1 MPATRRERCGGGDG
15 GSTTVEVAVL
25 LPLMILL
32 LMVVV
37 QVGIWFHTR
46 AVMVTAANKGVDAAR
61 LEDGTAAE
69 GRTVTEDFLRHAGAL
84 RDDTIDVDRGAETA
98 SVTVSGRV
106 VSLLFGVPLD
116 ITATAE
122 APVEQVTP

>member
-1 MPATRRERCGGGDG
+1 MWLRRDR
-15 GSTTVEVAVL
+15 GSTTVEMAVL
-25 LPLMILL
+25 LPLMMLL

-37 QVGIWFHTR
+37 QIGIWFHTR

-61 LEDGTAAE
+61 VDDGTAAD
-69 GRTVTEDFLRHAGAL
+69 GRRATDDFLRHAGAL
-84 RDDTIDVDRGAETA
+84 RSDSIDVERGAETA

-116 ITATAE
+116 ITVTAE
-122 APVEQVTP
+122 APIEQVAP

>member
-1 MPATRRERCGGGDG
+1 MPAARYVRYRGDDR

-61 LEDGTAAE
+61 LEDGTAAD
-69 GRTVTEDFLRHAGAL
+69 GRIATEDFLRHAGAL
-84 RDDTIDVDRGAETA
+84 RSDTIEVDRGAETA
-98 SVTVSGRV
+98 SVTISGRV

-116 ITATAE
+116 VTATAE

>member
-1 MPATRRERCGGGDG
+1 M
-15 GSTTVEVAVL
+15 AVL
-25 LPLMILL
+25 LPLMLLL

-61 LEDGTAAE
+61 VDDGTAAD
-69 GRTVTEDFLRHAGAL
+69 GRRATEDFLRHAGAL
-84 RDDTIDVDRGAETA
+84 RSDTIDVERSTATA
-98 SVTVSGRV
+98 SVTVSGQV

-116 ITATAE
+116 ITVTAE
-122 APVEQVTP
+122 APIEEVTP